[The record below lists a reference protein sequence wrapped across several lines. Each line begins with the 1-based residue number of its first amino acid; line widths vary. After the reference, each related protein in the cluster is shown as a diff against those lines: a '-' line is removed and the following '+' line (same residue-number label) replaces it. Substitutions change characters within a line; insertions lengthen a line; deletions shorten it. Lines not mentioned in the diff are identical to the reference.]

1 VESWRAKLSAG
12 NTEGAWDE
20 FITGYRRL
28 ILATIRRTL
37 GDDDDVVDVF
47 AEVCANL
54 SANGLARLQRHD
66 ESAGARFST
75 WLVAVVHHQTIDWV
89 RQREGRHRVRPPAGL
104 SSLQQQIFQHVFDE
118 RRSHVEAYELIRQD
132 ASSDMTF
139 AAFIR
144 EVTNTY
150 RVVERVRGKA
160 AMHYFA
166 GPPIISQQID
176 ETPEDAAIA
185 AESQRQLMTALEIL
199 APDEQLAV
207 QLFVVDEL
215 SADRV
220 ARIVGWPNAKA
231 VYNRVYR
238 ALAELRKELERRGVE
253 HVGN

>member
-1 VESWRAKLSAG
+1 VESWREKLVAG
-12 NTEGAWDE
+12 NSEGAWDE
-20 FITGYRRL
+20 FITCYRKL
-28 ILATIRRTL
+28 ILAIIRRSL
-37 GDDDDVVDVF
+37 GDDDDVTDVF

-54 SANGLARLQRHD
+54 SADNLARLQRHD
-66 ESAGARFST
+66 ESGGARFST

-89 RQREGRHRVRPPAGL
+89 RQREGRRRVRPPPGL
-104 SSLQQQIFQHVFDE
+104 SSLQQQIFEHVFDE
-118 RRSHVEAYELIRQD
+118 RRSHVEAYELIRQG
-132 ASSDMTF
+132 APSDITF

-150 RVVERVRGKA
+150 RAVERARGKA
-160 AMHYFA
+160 AMHYFV

-185 AESQRQLMTALEIL
+185 AESQSQLMSVLDIL
-199 APDEQLAV
+199 APDERLAV
-207 QLFVVDEL
+207 QLFVVDEV

-220 ARIVGWPNAKA
+220 ARIVGWPNPKA

-253 HVGN
+253 RVRN

>member
-1 VESWRAKLSAG
+1 MESWRAKLSAG
-12 NTEGAWDE
+12 ITEGAWDE
-20 FITGYRRL
+20 FITRYRRL

-54 SANGLARLQRHD
+54 SANGLALLQRHD
-66 ESAGARFST
+66 EAAGARFST

-89 RQREGRHRVRPPAGL
+89 RHLEGRHRVRAPAGL

-118 RRSHVEAYELIRQD
+118 RRSHVEAYELIRQGA
-132 ASSDMTF
+132 ASDLTF
-139 AAFIR
+139 GAFIR

-185 AESQRQLMTALEIL
+185 AESQSQLMTVLEIL
-199 APDEQLAV
+199 TPDERLAV
-207 QLFVVDEL
+207 QLFVVDEV

-253 HVGN
+253 RVGN